1 MITTIKFLATDVA
14 PRPDEVDYWVDITD
28 NPYKGT
34 IKYFNGTDWI
44 RLQDLGGNL
53 DLTKC
58 YSKSEVIVLQ
68 KLLNIKVEFSGTGYV
83 YEQSIKAGDKFK
95 PGETIKVRLKEKK

>member
-1 MITTIKFLATDVA
+1 MREQIKKKFKKRRYAVVIGNGNRITVQYPKAGATVSEIDKVFLVTNSNTDIM
-14 PRPDEVDYWVDITD
+14 PDIT
-28 NPYKGT
+28 G
-34 IKYFNGTDWI
+34 
-44 RLQDLGGNL
+44 
-53 DLTKC
+53 